1 MNNEKKSSALTGKD
15 NKRLKSNKSITSAS
29 TAAWA
34 GTKDLKKESNV
45 SIPPLKNVEDAKDW
59 VDNGSRL

>member
-1 MNNEKKSSALTGKD
+1 MKNEKKCSALSGKN
-15 NKRLKSNKSITSAS
+15 NKRLKSNRPIASAS
-29 TAAWA
+29 TAAWS